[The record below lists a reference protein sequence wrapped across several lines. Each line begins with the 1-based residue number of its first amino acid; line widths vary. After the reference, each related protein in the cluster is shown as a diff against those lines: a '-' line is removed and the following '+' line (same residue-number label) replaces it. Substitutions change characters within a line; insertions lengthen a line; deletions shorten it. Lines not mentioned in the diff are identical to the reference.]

1 MEEMSCLEEYTRCE
15 VANSPLIYAENGLN
29 TWSDNEAEEEEWEES
44 GTGSYPGD
52 TYDPLKMYLNEIGAS
67 QLLKRNEELE
77 IAKRIQDGK
86 ELACKTIFSLPF
98 SVQKFISAAEMVKEG
113 KLSLTDIVRSEEVPG
128 SLPGNA
134 KKRFFSAIRTIEKQ
148 HQNLVYPAVLN
159 ESTVVNS
166 SGRKRPV
173 SSEKVR
179 HEKFLSKITALR
191 PRFDFI
197 RKLFIEITEGMHRLE
212 LIRGEKDRRKY
223 YRHKKQYERLMGL
236 TVCEVNALLQNYC
249 RAVQEI
255 ETAKMLLVEANLRLV
270 VHAARRYAGIGTLSV
285 PDLIQEGNIGLMRAA
300 ELFDYRKGFKFSTYA
315 TCWIKQAI
323 TRALSNNSRMI
334 RLPVHTAY
342 EVSKIIHT
350 SRDLVQES
358 GDEPTP
364 EEIAE
369 RVKMPT
375 KKVQNLL
382 GISREPLSLSMS
394 IGEENAP
401 LSDYIEDR
409 TIPSALESVI
419 KDDLR
424 VKITNAIGILEPKE
438 KRIVKVRFG
447 IGEEEQTLETLAQEF
462 GVTRERIRQIETN
475 AIRKLKVTLL
485 SVLGP

>member
-1 MEEMSCLEEYTRCE
+1 MEDMSCFEEYTRCE
-15 VANSPLIYAENGLN
+15 VANSPLTYAENGLN
-29 TWSDNEAEEEEWEES
+29 TWSDENGTEEEEWEDS
-44 GTGSYPGD
+44 GSGPYPSD

-86 ELACKTIFSLPF
+86 EQACKAIFSFPF
-98 SVQKFISAAEMVKEG
+98 SVEKLFSAAEFLKEG
-113 KLSLTDIVRSEEVPG
+113 KLSLTDIIRAEEIPG
-128 SLPGNA
+128 ALPGHA
-134 KKRFFSAIRTIEKQ
+134 KKRFLTVIRRIEKQ
-148 HQNLVYPAVLN
+148 HQSFEYPAVLQ
-159 ESTVVNS
+159 ESVERCS
-166 SGRKRPV
+166 SAGK
-173 SSEKVR
+173 SR
-179 HEKFLSKITALR
+179 HEKFLSKIVALR
-191 PRFDFI
+191 PRFDFV
-197 RKLFIEITEGMHRLE
+197 RNLFIEITEGMQRLE
-212 LIRGEKDRRKY
+212 RVRNENDRRKY
-223 YRHKKQYERLMGL
+223 YRCKKQYERLIGL
-236 TVCEVNALLQNYC
+236 QVPEINRLLEAFC
-249 RAVQEI
+249 RATEEI

-409 TIPSALESVI
+409 TIPSALDSVI

-475 AIRKLKVTLL
+475 AIRKLKVSLL
-485 SVLGP
+485 TVLGP